1 MFSGPQNDYKN
12 ILRRKFQPQKMER
25 KKSRFREWLCG
36 EMWKPIKRIQC
47 GVLLPKIDGKKRRPN
62 NVRLLCVVFVLVVVV
77 FVFEESSTD
86 KTSTEF
92 HALRKRTLYCGFTN
106 ESRAIILS
114 HTRIHE
120 RCTFTTTTPI
130 SILLHTLYV
139 YVLLAASV
147 RRAHSITHCAV
158 QPFSLLMNERNER
171 CPSIAPSTIIWT
183 SFSLNRKPQRKDV
196 TSSATMELSPSHNE
210 KRKWTAIK
218 ISTKMIRI
226 LLRYGIIWSFFL
238 FHFIRNF
245 LHRILAFAF
254 LVSFVARIHVEWR
267 QISGAEVVE
276 KGSWDRSFHLSI
288 AAMQKQILRGSILFA
303 QFSKH
308 ITFVWVSSP
317 RLIMPLQIMFSP
329 PQTETDELRP
339 CDRAFCIFVSS
350 HHLRQQQ
357 SNHININ

>member
-1 MFSGPQNDYKN
+1 
-12 ILRRKFQPQKMER
+12 
-25 KKSRFREWLCG
+25 
-36 EMWKPIKRIQC
+36 MWKPIKRIQC

-62 NVRLLCVVFVLVVVV
+62 NVRLLCVVSVSVAVV

-86 KTSTEF
+86 KTSTEI

-114 HTRIHE
+114 RTRTQYIHYNYTHLDFIAHAL
-120 RCTFTTTTPI
+120 CV
-130 SILLHTLYV
+130 S
-139 YVLLAASV
+139 VLLATSAP
-147 RRAHSITHCAV
+147 RAHSTAHCAV

-196 TSSATMELSPSHNE
+196 TSSATMELSHSHNE

-226 LLRYGIIWSFFL
+226 LLRYGIIWSFF

-254 LVSFVARIHVEWR
+254 LVSFVASIYVEWR
-267 QISGAEVVE
+267 
-276 KGSWDRSFHLSI
+276 R
-288 AAMQKQILRGSILFA
+288 
-303 QFSKH
+303 
-308 ITFVWVSSP
+308 
-317 RLIMPLQIMFSP
+317 
-329 PQTETDELRP
+329 
-339 CDRAFCIFVSS
+339 
-350 HHLRQQQ
+350 
-357 SNHININ
+357 